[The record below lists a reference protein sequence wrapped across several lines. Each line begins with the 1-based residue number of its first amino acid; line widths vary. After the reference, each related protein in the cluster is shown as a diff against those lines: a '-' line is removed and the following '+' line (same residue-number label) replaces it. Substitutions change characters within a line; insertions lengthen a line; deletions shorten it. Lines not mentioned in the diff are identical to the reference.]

1 MQAHGHE
8 NMTHQIV
15 THQIVAYAPRT
26 KTGCPGPMPPKA
38 GPLKLAQSPPSA
50 LKAEALWVAVSPSLG
65 VFDRPLLRQLAYRAT
80 LAQWQYEQD
89 MDESCAI
96 EQAVAL
102 LGDYLQGR
110 DRQGLPPI
118 HLVGH
123 GLGGVVAL
131 LCARRHAKLVRSL
144 TLLAVA
150 EQPAVTWHAHYY
162 VQRHLLP
169 YSQTRLLAQ
178 MAGSLFRPGCPCP
191 APRLVQALQR
201 DLEQAPLLH
210 SACHLES
217 LPQGGVAL
225 PLMVCGA
232 EDDAVVHPAA
242 LQAWSRWLKLGD
254 RPLLFPQGGHFFHY
268 TQAAPLAR
276 KIHSFW
282 KSQSIPEARMLSDG
296 EDVAPA

>member
-1 MQAHGHE
+1 M
-8 NMTHQIV
+8 
-15 THQIVAYAPRT
+15 
-26 KTGCPGPMPPKA
+26 
-38 GPLKLAQSPPSA
+38 
-50 LKAEALWVAVSPSLG
+50 
-65 VFDRPLLRQLAYRAT
+65 
-80 LAQWQYEQD
+80 
-89 MDESCAI
+89 
-96 EQAVAL
+96 
-102 LGDYLQGR
+102 
-110 DRQGLPPI
+110 
-118 HLVGH
+118 
-123 GLGGVVAL
+123 VAL

-254 RPLLFPQGGHFFHY
+254 RPCCFPRAAIFPLYPSGSARPQNPQLLEVSKHTRGPNAVRWRRCSSRI
-268 TQAAPLAR
+268 AAL
-276 KIHSFW
+276 
-282 KSQSIPEARMLSDG
+282 
-296 EDVAPA
+296 